1 MDIRLVRGK
10 PSRVWL
16 WVGTVAGLAL
26 VVLVVAMVFGDGTG
40 GPKRQVGAAANFGA
54 NRAAVLPMET
64 EPFESLLPLDHRE
77 LGRLVH
83 LRATAESGVRA
94 GAVWV
99 RLPTGHRILVRF
111 EPSPPEGALRAIG
124 PGAAVNVNGYLQRIS
139 RAELEVW
146 TDTLGVVIPRPRPGV
161 KFGDLPDSGFAKIDS
176 LFIKDYYL
184 SVRPEGLRPGRST
197 ATLRPDTA
205 PARTDTTG
213 AARPDTAAARRDT
226 AAEAADG

>member
-16 WVGTVAGLAL
+16 WVGTVAGIA
-26 VVLVVAMVFGDGTG
+26 VVVMAVAMVFGDGRTAV
-40 GPKRQVGAAANFGA
+40 RQVGAAANFGA
-54 NRAAVLPMET
+54 NRASVIPMET
-64 EPFESLLPLDHRE
+64 ESFEALLPLDNRE

-83 LRATAESGVRA
+83 LTATAESGVRA

-99 RLPTGHRILVRF
+99 RLRTGHRLLVRF
-111 EPSPPEGALRAIG
+111 EPEPAAGALRAMG
-124 PGAAVNVNGYLQRIS
+124 PGSVVNVNGYLQRIS

-146 TDTLGVVIPRPRPGV
+146 TDTLGVRIPRPSPGV
-161 KFGDLPDSGFAKIDS
+161 KFGDLPDPGFAQIDS
-176 LFIKDYYL
+176 LFIKEYYV

-205 PARTDTTG
+205 DGVRPDSV
-213 AARPDTAAARRDT
+213 ARPDSASGD
-226 AAEAADG
+226 ADA